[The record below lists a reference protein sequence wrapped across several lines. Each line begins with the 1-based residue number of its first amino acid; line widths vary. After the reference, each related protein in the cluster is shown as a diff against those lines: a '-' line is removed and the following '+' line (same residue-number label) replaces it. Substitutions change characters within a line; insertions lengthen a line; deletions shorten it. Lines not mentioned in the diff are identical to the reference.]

1 MGRVLKPARVP
12 PPGRILSQELE
23 SRGWSQADLASVMG
37 RPQQVISEIVNA
49 KKQITP
55 QTALELAQAFGTSAE
70 FWTNLETNYQLH
82 RVRSRGG
89 GDDAITRRRRL
100 YELAPVRELTKRGWI
115 DHLDVL
121 DDLEREVC
129 GFLGIASPDETP
141 KAFAR
146 FRQGRLRDPVM
157 AAQVCWLARVESLA
171 RQQDLGAARCNADH
185 LVPGLLALTEDLE
198 GVQGVSAHLQRCGIR
213 FLIVPHLPK
222 TYIDGAAFRL
232 DGQDP
237 VVTITL
243 RYDRIDNFWF
253 TLLHEVAHIVLGHD
267 DVFADQVHGQDSA
280 ALAGAERS
288 ANAHARD
295 WLIPPEAF
303 ATFVAEADFTRG
315 SIRRFAAAVQRHPG
329 IIVGRLQNEGHL
341 TYRQHRLYLEKIAA
355 FLAATIDTAGQAH
368 SAE

>member
-23 SRGWSQADLASVMG
+23 SRGWSQGDLAAVMG

-82 RVRSRGG
+82 RARSRGG
-89 GDDAITRRRRL
+89 DDGIARRRRV

-115 DHLDVL
+115 DDVDVL
-121 DDLEREVC
+121 DDLELEVC
-129 GFLGIASPDETP
+129 TFLGIASPDETP
-141 KAFAR
+141 KGFAR
-146 FRQGRLRDPVM
+146 FRQSRLRDPVM

-171 RQQDLGAARCNADH
+171 RQQDLAAARCNADQT
-185 LVPGLLALTEDLE
+185 VPGLLALTEPLE

-213 FLIVPHLPK
+213 FLIVPHLSK

-237 VVTITL
+237 VVAVTL

-253 TLLHEVAHIVLGHD
+253 TLLHEVAHIVLGHG
-267 DVFADQVHGQDSA
+267 DVFADQVHGQDTA
-280 ALAGAERS
+280 ALDGAERS
-288 ANAHARD
+288 ANSHARD
-295 WLIPPEAF
+295 WLIPPDAF
-303 ATFVAEADFTRG
+303 AAFVAEADFARG
-315 SIRRFAAAVQRHPG
+315 SIRRFAAAVRRHPG

-341 TYRQHRLYLEKIAA
+341 TYRQHRPYLEKVGGL
-355 FLAATIDTAGQAH
+355 LAATIDTAGQTQ
-368 SAE
+368 SA

>member
-23 SRGWSQADLASVMG
+23 SRGWSQGDLAAVMG

-70 FWTNLETNYQLH
+70 FWTDLETNYQLH

-89 GDDAITRRRRL
+89 DDAIARRRRL
-100 YELAPVRELTKRGWI
+100 YELAPVRELSKRGWI
-115 DHLDVL
+115 DDVDVL

-129 GFLGIASPDETP
+129 VFLGIASPDETP
-141 KAFAR
+141 KAFAQ
-146 FRQGRLRDPVM
+146 FRRGRQRDPVI
-157 AAQVCWLARVESLA
+157 AAQVSWLARVESLA
-171 RQQDLGAARCNADH
+171 RQHDLGAARCQADQT
-185 LVPGLLALTEDLE
+185 VPGLLALTEHLQ

-213 FLIVPHLPK
+213 FLIVPHLSK

-232 DGQDP
+232 DGRDP
-237 VVTITL
+237 VVAVTL

-253 TLLHEVAHIVLGHD
+253 TLLHEVAHIVLGHG
-267 DVFADQVHGQDSA
+267 DVFADQVHDQDSA
-280 ALAGAERS
+280 ALASAERS
-288 ANAHARD
+288 ATSHARD

-303 ATFVAEADFTRG
+303 AAFVAEADFTRS
-315 SIRRFAAAVQRHPG
+315 SIRRFAATVRRHPG

-341 TYRQHRLYLEKIAA
+341 TYRQHRPYLDKVGGL
-355 FLAATIDTAGQAH
+355 LAATIDTAGPAIG
-368 SAE
+368 AE